1 MEFVGGGLYVW
12 VMVEHMFES
21 EGIPRGLAEM
31 PPGPQLAAVLT
42 SIDRNRISGYERVVL
57 MKARSRQIAHDQAEF
72 YADIQS
78 VAEAELELLPKLDE
92 ALESAEGEIRA
103 ALTLTRRA
111 AEFQLGTAY
120 ELRDRLPEV
129 WKALHEGRIDLAKA
143 RVLCNETVHLPVEA
157 ARQVAEVALERAP
170 RQTTGQLGARIRKL
184 VISLDPEIARTRYEE
199 AVEERR
205 VVLEPNHHG
214 TTNLLGLD
222 LPAAQA
228 QAAMRRINNL
238 ARAAKTADDPRTMD
252 QVRADVYLDLLN
264 GRHLKQGK
272 GRGMVDIHVELTTL
286 AGLDD
291 HPGNLNGYGPV
302 IADIARQV
310 ASDQPEAEH
319 RVTVTEQGTP
329 IWTGAT
335 RRRPTTH
342 QQRQVQTRNPTC
354 AFPGC
359 RNPAS
364 ECDLDHTIAFSE
376 GGPTDP
382 SNLAPLCRHDHQL
395 KHTPGWKLKPTTPGS
410 YQWTT
415 PLGHTY
421 TTQPEPP

>member
-1 MEFVGGGLYVW
+1 
-12 VMVEHMFES
+12 
-21 EGIPRGLAEM
+21 M

-92 ALESAEGEIRA
+92 AMESAEGEIRA

-120 ELRDRLPEV
+120 ELRDRLPNV
-129 WKALHEGRIDLAKA
+129 WKALHEGRIDLPKA
-143 RVLCNETVHLPVEA
+143 RVLCNETVHLPIEDA
-157 ARQVAEVALERAP
+157 QRVAEVALERAP

-184 VISLDPEIARTRYEE
+184 VISLDPDMAKDRFAK
-199 AVEERR
+199 AVEDRR
-205 VVLEPNHHG
+205 VVLEPNPHG

-222 LPAAQA
+222 LPAADA
-228 QAAMRRINNL
+228 QAAMRRINTL
-238 ARAAKTADDPRTMD
+238 AKAAKTADDARTMD

-264 GRHLKQGK
+264 GRHLKAGK
-272 GRGMVDIHVELTTL
+272 GKGIVDISVELTTL
-286 AGLDD
+286 AGLND
-291 HPGNLNGYGPV
+291 HPGELRGYGPV

-310 ASDQPEAEH
+310 AEDQSDAEH
-319 RVTVTEQGTP
+319 RVTVTEHGDP
-329 IWTGAT
+329 IWTGTT
-335 RRRPTTH
+335 RRRPTNH
-342 QQRQVQTRNPTC
+342 QQRQVEARNPTC
-354 AFPGC
+354 VFPGC
-359 RNPAS
+359 RISAGDS
-364 ECDLDHTIAFSE
+364 DLDHTHAWAD

-382 SNLAPLCRHDHQL
+382 SNLGPLCRHDHQL